1 MLKVYQT
8 IKGSV
13 INLDEPALHTWIDVT
28 SPTDEELEQLKSI
41 AEIDEDVLRSIRDF
55 DEVPKVEKYDDYDF
69 ILIQTPKVTAE
80 ENEDEEDETYH
91 KYSVAPLGILY
102 NANFLITISE
112 GRNDIIS
119 YLKLKLKNF
128 QKNKIVDTD
137 DIPQFILKL
146 LLFTSKMYLKYLKA
160 INHKL
165 RQTQK
170 NLEELPENT
179 EIMHLMDLQKSL
191 VYFNTSLQSNHI
203 VIEKLTKKKAF
214 SGSEENEELI
224 EDILDENKQAI
235 TTVKVYGQIISNTS
249 GTFTS
254 IISNNLNMTLRFLT
268 SLTIILMIPTLV
280 ASIYGMNVELP
291 FQQEK
296 HAFSIVFVIS
306 IALSICGAIW
316 FYRKKLF

>member
-8 IKGSV
+8 IKGNV
-13 INLDEPALHTWIDVT
+13 VNLDEPALHTWIDVT
-28 SPTDEELEQLKSI
+28 SPTEEDLEQLKSI
-41 AEIDEDVLRSIRDF
+41 AEIDEDILRSIRDF
-55 DEVPKVEKYDDYDF
+55 DEVPKAEKYDDYDF

-91 KYSVAPLGILY
+91 KYSVTPLGILY

-128 QKNKIVDTD
+128 QKNKIIDTD
-137 DIPQFILKL
+137 DVPQCILKL

-203 VIEKLTKKKAF
+203 VIEKLTKKKIF

-235 TTVKVYGQIISNTS
+235 TTVKVYGQIISSTS

-280 ASIYGMNVELP
+280 ASVYGMNVELP
-291 FQQEK
+291 FQQEQ
-296 HAFSIVFVIS
+296 HAFSIVMIMS
-306 IALSICGAIW
+306 IILAICGAIW